1 MKARLATTPDLFR
14 AFADPTRLRLLNL
27 LREHELCVC
36 DLCEALDEIQPK
48 VSRHLAYFRR
58 AGLVTVR
65 RDGKWKHYAVT
76 KKPAGLARTL
86 LDCVRTCLRDLDALK
101 DDLKRLRKLPRGR
114 CAP

>member
-1 MKARLATTPDLFR
+1 MLTATPDLFR

-27 LREHELCVC
+27 LLERELCVC
-36 DLCEALDEIQPK
+36 DLCAVLDEIQPK
-48 VSRHLAYFRR
+48 GSRHLAYLRR

-65 RDGKWKHYAVT
+65 RDGKWKHYAVM
-76 KKPAGLARTL
+76 KKPADLERTL
-86 LDCVRTCLRDLDALK
+86 LDCVRTCLRDLDVLK